1 MSTHLFDKR
10 RPLLFR
16 FLSNVEEA
24 DLETGSAHMKRC
36 ADCLKPIVYRVQ
48 TMGGPLFLFQS
59 SLAELLQRAP
69 AGKPNS

>member
-1 MSTHLFDKR
+1 
-10 RPLLFR
+10 LFR

-24 DLETGSAHMKRC
+24 DLRNRKRTYE
-36 ADCLKPIVYRVQ
+36 ALRRLPEAYWSRRVQ